1 MEQETQEDIP
11 LRASVKQPALI
22 LHKYLSERRLES
34 AVSVYSHTPG
44 VGLRDQSNIIFTMDE
59 EHPYER
65 VELRRTG
72 RNRTWHSRSGEAARL
87 KRLSWSISDLHQ
99 LPGSSKSLTSRR
111 HERVRNASI
120 SSCSLSSG
128 NH

>member
-1 MEQETQEDIP
+1 MLLFT
-11 LRASVKQPALI
+11 
-22 LHKYLSERRLES
+22 
-34 AVSVYSHTPG
+34 HTPQG
-44 VGLRDQSNIIFTMDE
+44 WGSQIREHSKLFLNMEE
-59 EHPYER
+59 EHEG

-72 RNRTWHSRSGEAARL
+72 RSRGWHSRSGEAAKL

-99 LPGSSKSLTSRR
+99 LPGASRSLTCRQY
-111 HERVRNASI
+111 ERVRNASI

>member
-1 MEQETQEDIP
+1 
-11 LRASVKQPALI
+11 
-22 LHKYLSERRLES
+22 
-34 AVSVYSHTPG
+34 
-44 VGLRDQSNIIFTMDE
+44 MDE
-59 EHPYER
+59 EQPYEG

-72 RNRTWHSRSGEAARL
+72 KNRTWHSRSGEARL

-99 LPGSSKSLTSRR
+99 LPGSSKSLTCRKY
-111 HERVRNASI
+111 ERVRNASI

>member
-1 MEQETQEDIP
+1 M
-11 LRASVKQPALI
+11 
-22 LHKYLSERRLES
+22 
-34 AVSVYSHTPG
+34 
-44 VGLRDQSNIIFTMDE
+44 GLRDQRVLFLQLSIIFFTMEE

-72 RNRTWHSRSGEAARL
+72 RNRNWHSRSGEAARL

-99 LPGSSKSLTSRR
+99 LPGSSRSLTSRK
-111 HERVRNASI
+111 HERLRNASI

-128 NH
+128 NVSSVKYLY

>member
-1 MEQETQEDIP
+1 MDKEQ
-11 LRASVKQPALI
+11 
-22 LHKYLSERRLES
+22 
-34 AVSVYSHTPG
+34 
-44 VGLRDQSNIIFTMDE
+44 
-59 EHPYER
+59 PYER

-72 RNRTWHSRSGEAARL
+72 KNRTLHSRSGEARL

-99 LPGSSKSLTSRR
+99 LPGSSKSLTCRKY
-111 HERVRNASI
+111 ERVRNASI